1 MEASLKNKRNDNN
14 NNNKNDDDDDLQL
27 QQYEWVSQYGE
38 QKNPERNR
46 MNLYIFFLLHI
57 A

>member
-14 NNNKNDDDDDLQL
+14 NNNNNDDDDDLQL

>member
-14 NNNKNDDDDDLQL
+14 NNNDDDDDLQL
-27 QQYEWVSQYGE
+27 QQYGWISQYGE
-38 QKNPERNR
+38 QKNPECNR